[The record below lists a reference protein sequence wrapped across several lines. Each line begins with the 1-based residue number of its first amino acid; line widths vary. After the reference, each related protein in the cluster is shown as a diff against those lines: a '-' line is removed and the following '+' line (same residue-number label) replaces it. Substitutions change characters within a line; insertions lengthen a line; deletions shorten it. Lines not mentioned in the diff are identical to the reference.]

1 MHLTDAG
8 PVSTGAPSVVQV
20 AVGSELTR
28 GQGDGFA
35 DTCVQIAMGDFLK
48 SCCPSR
54 PGRPVRPGGQGAG
67 VTLAHPLAVAVPQL
81 VSSTVHSTQSGTVQP
96 GRS

>member
-20 AVGSELTR
+20 AVCSELTR
-28 GQGDGFA
+28 GQCDGFA
-35 DTCVQIAMGDFLK
+35 DTCAQIAMGDFLK
-48 SCCPSR
+48 SCCLSR
-54 PGRPVRPGGQGAG
+54 SGRPVRPGGQGAG
-67 VTLAHPLAVAVPQL
+67 ITLAHPLSVAVPQL

>member
-8 PVSTGAPSVVQV
+8 PVSTGAPSVVQEE
-20 AVGSELTR
+20 GGNDLTR
-28 GQGDGFA
+28 GQVDDFA
-35 DTCVQIAMGDFLK
+35 ETCARMAMVNFLK
-48 SCCPSR
+48 SCRPSW
-54 PGRPVRPGGQGAG
+54 PGRPVRPGSQEAAI
-67 VTLAHPLAVAVPQL
+67 TLVHPLSVAVPQL